1 MNNEKVC
8 KECSDNR
15 LLIYNEAVRNGIEVE
30 YRSVGL
36 YSLCGS
42 VVEL

>member
-1 MNNEKVC
+1 MNNEKTC
-8 KECSDNR
+8 KECGDNR
-15 LLIYNEAVRNGIEVE
+15 LLSYNEAVRNGIEVE

-36 YSLCGS
+36 CSLCGS

>member
-1 MNNEKVC
+1 MNNDKTC
-8 KECSDNR
+8 KECGENR
-15 LLIYNEAVRNGIEVE
+15 LLIYNEAVRNGTDVE

-36 YSLCGS
+36 CSLCGS

>member
-1 MNNEKVC
+1 MNNEKAC
-8 KECSDNR
+8 NECDDNR

-30 YRSVGL
+30 YPSVGL
-36 YSLCGS
+36 CSLSGS

>member
-1 MNNEKVC
+1 MNNEKAC
-8 KECSDNR
+8 KECGDNR
-15 LLIYNEAVRNGIEVE
+15 LLRYNEAVRNGTDVE

-36 YSLCGS
+36 CSLCRS

>member
-1 MNNEKVC
+1 MNNEKTFN
-8 KECSDNR
+8 ECGDNR
-15 LLIYNEAVRNGIEVE
+15 LLIYNEAIRNGIEVE

-36 YSLCGS
+36 CILCGS

>member
-1 MNNEKVC
+1 MDNEKTC
-8 KECSDNR
+8 NECGDNR
-15 LLIYNEAVRNGIEVE
+15 LLSYNEAVRSGINVE

-36 YSLCGS
+36 CILCGS

>member
-1 MNNEKVC
+1 MNNEKAC
-8 KECSDNR
+8 NECGDNR
-15 LLIYNEAVRNGIEVE
+15 LLIYNEAIRKGTDVE

-36 YSLCGS
+36 CTLCGS